1 MTSAGFVAFRE
12 RMGMTKSALSE
23 ALEIDRRT
31 CAAYESGRSLIPR
44 HIALACA
51 ALAHGLKEMG

>member
-1 MTSAGFVAFRE
+1 MTPATFKAFRD
-12 RMGMTKSALSE
+12 RMHFSKVQAAE

-31 CAAYESGRSLIPR
+31 VARYESGEAPIPR

-51 ALAHGLKEMG
+51 ALAQGLPAME